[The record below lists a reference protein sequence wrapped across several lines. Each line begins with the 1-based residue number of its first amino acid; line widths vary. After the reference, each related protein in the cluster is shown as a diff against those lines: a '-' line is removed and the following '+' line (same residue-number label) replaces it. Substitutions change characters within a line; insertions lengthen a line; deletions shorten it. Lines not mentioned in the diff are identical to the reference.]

1 MDLKKAFGVVFARA
15 RKSAK
20 LVQEDFEPI
29 SPRTYISHLE
39 RGLSAPSIVKI
50 NDLSKVI
57 GIHPVSLTFQT
68 YLLYDKQMSALDL
81 MGIIMEDL
89 RKIDRSTELLE

>member
-1 MDLKKAFGVVFARA
+1 MDLKQAFGVVFTRA
-15 RKSAK
+15 RKAAK

-50 NDLSKVI
+50 NDLSRVV
-57 GIHPVSLTFQT
+57 GIHPASLVFQT
-68 YLLYDKQMSALDL
+68 FLLYDEKLSALDL

-89 RKIDRSTELLE
+89 KKTERLNEIT